1 MAAITLK
8 VEKREITGRKVKTL
22 RKSGFLPGNVYGKKV
37 KSLSVQVSLDEFKK
51 VLSEAGETGV
61 VELKVNGDTRPVLI
75 HNVQL
80 DPVLGSP
87 LHADFL
93 QVDLKEKVTAT
104 VPIEFVGEAPAQ
116 KSGEGIVVEQVREI
130 EVEALPGD
138 LPEKITVDISKLEK
152 VDDAIKVGDLPLDRT
167 KVTVKDE
174 AEKIVVSVAPPT
186 KEEVVVAPP
195 PVAEGE
201 TAPVEGEAPAAGEAV
216 PTPEGEQASTPPPTV
231 EEGQTTKAKGQ

>member
-1 MAAITLK
+1 MAAVTLK
-8 VEKREITGRKVKTL
+8 AEKREITGRKVKTL
-22 RKSGFLPGNVYGKKV
+22 RKSGLLPGNVYGKKV

-51 VLSEAGETGV
+51 VFSEVGETGL

-80 DPVLGSP
+80 DPVLDFP

-104 VPIEFVGEAPAQ
+104 VPLEFVGESPAQ

-138 LPEKITVDISKLEK
+138 LPEKITVDISGLAK
-152 VDDAIKVGDLPLDRT
+152 VDDAIKVADLPIDRS
-167 KVTVKDE
+167 KVEVKDE
-174 AEKIVVSVAPPT
+174 AEKIVVSVAPLT

-195 PVAEGE
+195 PVVGEVPAEG
-201 TAPVEGEAPAAGEAV
+201 AVPPVEGGAAPGQAPTAEGTAPEAQKPA
-216 PTPEGEQASTPPPTV
+216 
-231 EEGQTTKAKGQ
+231 EEKQGKQG